1 MPQPIPEGMKRF
13 LIALPLLAALSA
25 CEQLGI
31 DDPVKVA
38 AAKEAEGKAIGSAC
52 RHAMR
57 AIEDCYV
64 LNPRALKAAVYTGWR
79 EMDEYMRENK
89 LEGITPVVPRP
100 GARQA
105 ADEVEAKPAEKASE
119 KTSDKASDKAGDKAK
134 AHRLARPAATS
145 RNQSQP
151 AAASRI
157 WRLPSRASSRR
168 RQLRALH
175 PARCGPSQPRWSPP

>member
-1 MPQPIPEGMKRF
+1 MKR
-13 LIALPLLAALSA
+13 LLLALPLLAALSA

-64 LNPRALKAAVYTGWR
+64 LNPKAQKAAVYAGWR

-89 LEGITPVVPRP
+89 LEGIAPVVPRP
-100 GARQA
+100 GAKPKT
-105 ADEVEAKPAEKASE
+105 DEEDAKPAEKSAE
-119 KTSDKASDKAGDKAK
+119 KSADKATDKAGDKPGDKAK
-134 AHRLARPAATS
+134 GH
-145 RNQSQP
+145 
-151 AAASRI
+151 
-157 WRLPSRASSRR
+157 
-168 RQLRALH
+168 
-175 PARCGPSQPRWSPP
+175 